1 MFIFLIVFSTTEVKA
16 KTYNVENIEI
26 IEPYNLGF
34 KKEIVIDKA
43 FKSAFEILISR
54 IINSDNIKSVDFNNI
69 DEIRTMVDSFLIQNE
84 KFIDNNYIGEF
95 NILFNRK
102 DVLNFLNS
110 KNITASTPKKKKILF
125 IPIYIDVSTNELIMY
140 SGNKYYK
147 KWNKSNNQ
155 KLLLEYELL
164 TEDLEDF
171 EVIKKNLSNIEN
183 FNFDQILQKYNKDEY
198 IVSIFVKTKNNLKV
212 LSKIKFKDQ
221 FSIINSSFMY
231 EDTSMVTEKVINN
244 LKVIFENEWKKVNRI
259 NLSIKLPLKVSIKS
273 KNIDLINRFET
284 ALNNSEFTFD
294 YQIDKITSENT
305 TYKIIYN
312 NTPDKFLL
320 NFKDLNFKI
329 DISNEVWSIQ

>member
-1 MFIFLIVFSTTEVKA
+1 MVFSTIGAKA

-34 KKEIVIDKA
+34 KKELVIDKA

-54 IINSDNIKSVDFNNI
+54 IISSDNIKSIDFNNI

-84 KFIDNNYIGEF
+84 KFIENNYIGKF
-95 NILFNRK
+95 NIIFNRK
-102 DVLNFLNS
+102 DILNFLNS

-125 IPIYIDVSTNELIMY
+125 LPLYIDLSTNELIMY
-140 SGNKYYK
+140 SENKYFN
-147 KWNKSNNQ
+147 KWNNLNNQ
-155 KLLLEYELL
+155 KLLLEYDLL

-183 FNFDQILQKYNKDEY
+183 FNFDQIIKKYNKDEY
-198 IVSIFVKTKNNLKV
+198 IVSIFIKNKNNLNI

-221 FSIINSSFMY
+221 FSIINSSFVH
-231 EDTSMVTEKVINN
+231 EDNLKNTDNIINN
-244 LKVIFENEWKKVNRI
+244 LKISFENEWKKVNKI
-259 NLSIKLPLKVSIKS
+259 NLSIKLPLKISINS
-273 KNIDLINRFET
+273 KNLNLINRFEA
-284 ALNNSEFTFD
+284 ALKDSEFTSD
-294 YQIDKITSENT
+294 YQIYKINSDNT
-305 TYKIIYN
+305 IYKIIYN

-329 DISNEVWSIQ
+329 DISNEVWRLQ

>member
-1 MFIFLIVFSTTEVKA
+1 MVFSTTGAKA

-34 KKEIVIDKA
+34 NKETVIDKA

-84 KFIDNNYIGEF
+84 KFINNNYIGEF

-102 DVLNFLNS
+102 DILNFLNS

-125 IPIYIDVSTNELIMY
+125 IPIYIDLSTNELIMY
-140 SGNKYYK
+140 SENKYYK

-171 EVIKKNLSNIEN
+171 EAIKKNLSNIEN
-183 FNFDQILQKYNKDEY
+183 FNFDQLLQKYNKDEY
-198 IVSIFVKTKNNLKV
+198 IVSIFVKSKNNLKV

-221 FSIINSSFMY
+221 FSIINSNFTY
-231 EDTSMVTEKVINN
+231 EETSMVTEKVINY

-320 NFKDLNFKI
+320 NFNDLNFKI

>member
-1 MFIFLIVFSTTEVKA
+1 MLFVYFFDGFSTTGAKA
-16 KTYNVENIEI
+16 KTYNIENIEI

-140 SGNKYYK
+140 SENKYYK
-147 KWNKSNNQ
+147 KWNKQ
-155 KLLLEYELL
+155 I
-164 TEDLEDF
+164 
-171 EVIKKNLSNIEN
+171 IKNY
-183 FNFDQILQKYNKDEY
+183 F
-198 IVSIFVKTKNNLKV
+198 
-212 LSKIKFKDQ
+212 
-221 FSIINSSFMY
+221 
-231 EDTSMVTEKVINN
+231 
-244 LKVIFENEWKKVNRI
+244 
-259 NLSIKLPLKVSIKS
+259 
-273 KNIDLINRFET
+273 
-284 ALNNSEFTFD
+284 
-294 YQIDKITSENT
+294 
-305 TYKIIYN
+305 
-312 NTPDKFLL
+312 
-320 NFKDLNFKI
+320 
-329 DISNEVWSIQ
+329 

>member
-1 MFIFLIVFSTTEVKA
+1 MVFSTTEAKA
-16 KTYNVENIEI
+16 KTYNVENVEI

-54 IINSDNIKSVDFNNI
+54 IINSDNIEIIDFNNI

-102 DVLNFLNS
+102 DILNFLNS
-110 KNITASTPKKKKILF
+110 KNITASTPKKKKIFF

-140 SGNKYYK
+140 SENKYHK
-147 KWNKSNNQ
+147 KWNKSYNQ

-183 FNFDQILQKYNKDEY
+183 FNFDQLLQKYNKEEY
-198 IVSIFVKTKNNLKV
+198 IVSIFAKTKNNLKV

-221 FSIINSSFMY
+221 FSIINSSFVH
-231 EDTSMVTEKVINN
+231 EENSMITEEVIND
-244 LKVIFENEWKKVNRI
+244 LKIIFENEWKKVNRI

-284 ALNNSEFTFD
+284 ALKNSEFTFD

>member
-1 MFIFLIVFSTTEVKA
+1 M
-16 KTYNVENIEI
+16 
-26 IEPYNLGF
+26 
-34 KKEIVIDKA
+34 
-43 FKSAFEILISR
+43 
-54 IINSDNIKSVDFNNI
+54 
-69 DEIRTMVDSFLIQNE
+69 
-84 KFIDNNYIGEF
+84 
-95 NILFNRK
+95 
-102 DVLNFLNS
+102 
-110 KNITASTPKKKKILF
+110 
-125 IPIYIDVSTNELIMY
+125 
-140 SGNKYYK
+140 
-147 KWNKSNNQ
+147 
-155 KLLLEYELL
+155 
-164 TEDLEDF
+164 
-171 EVIKKNLSNIEN
+171 
-183 FNFDQILQKYNKDEY
+183 QKYNKNEY

-231 EDTSMVTEKVINN
+231 EETSMVTEKVINN

-273 KNIDLINRFET
+273 KNIDLINRFEN

-329 DISNEVWSIQ
+329 DISNEIWSIQ

>member
-1 MFIFLIVFSTTEVKA
+1 MVFSTVIAKA
-16 KTYNVENIEI
+16 KTYNVENVEI
-26 IEPYNLGF
+26 IEPYDLDF

-69 DEIRTMVDSFLIQNE
+69 DEIRTMVDSFLIQSE
-84 KFIDNNYIGEF
+84 KFIDNNYIGKF

-102 DVLNFLNS
+102 DILNFLNA
-110 KNITASTPKKKKILF
+110 KNITASTPKKKKIFF

-140 SGNKYYK
+140 SENKYHK
-147 KWNKSNNQ
+147 KWNKSYNQ

-183 FNFDQILQKYNKDEY
+183 FNFDQLLQKYNKEEY
-198 IVSIFVKTKNNLKV
+198 IVSIFAKTKNNLKV

-221 FSIINSSFMY
+221 FSIINSSFIHK
-231 EDTSMVTEKVINN
+231 ENSMITEKVIND
-244 LKVIFENEWKKVNRI
+244 LKIIFENEWKKVNRI

-284 ALNNSEFTFD
+284 ALKNSEFTFD